1 MEAAKLAIFQ
11 NLERQK
17 IKKLCYVCKNS
28 WVVTKLGGLEQ
39 NWWPMPPRLEPKT
52 ATVSPLV
59 LGFFWTIKLS
69 FYRTSPISSL
79 IHHDIVRCINIYLV
93 DCVICGRCLL
103 NAVVGTLAELSD
115 DNEETCLS
123 ELGGVYYKAEQ
134 ERPKILQ
141 RVVIVIL
148 SPGVIRFYAQ

>member
-17 IKKLCYVCKNS
+17 IKNCVMFAKTLGWSRNWGAWSK
-28 WVVTKLGGLEQ
+28 TGGLC
-39 NWWPMPPRLEPKT
+39 PPRLEPKT